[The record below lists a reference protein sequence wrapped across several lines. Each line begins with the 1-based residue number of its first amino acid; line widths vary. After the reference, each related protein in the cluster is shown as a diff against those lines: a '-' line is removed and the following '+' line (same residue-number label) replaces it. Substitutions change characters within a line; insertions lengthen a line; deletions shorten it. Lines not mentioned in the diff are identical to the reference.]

1 MYEDQ
6 YGEFICGYWGLK
18 VSIIYSTSLGF
29 MLQKLFWLSGTYTS
43 MVLFIGKQVSSYSV
57 VHMSNIVPHEKLM
70 LVVCVNTAA
79 STL

>member
-1 MYEDQ
+1 MKISMENLLDS
-6 YGEFICGYWGLK
+6 GYWGLK
-18 VSIIYSTSLGF
+18 FSIINSTSLGF

-70 LVVCVNTAA
+70 LVVYMNTDA

>member
-18 VSIIYSTSLGF
+18 VSIINSASLGF

-57 VHMSNIVPHEKLM
+57 VLMSNIVPHEKLI
-70 LVVCVNTAA
+70 LVVYVNTDA

>member
-1 MYEDQ
+1 
-6 YGEFICGYWGLK
+6 
-18 VSIIYSTSLGF
+18 

-57 VHMSNIVPHEKLM
+57 VHMSNIVPHKKLM
-70 LVVCVNTAA
+70 LVVYVNTDA

>member
-18 VSIIYSTSLGF
+18 VSIITSLGF

-70 LVVCVNTAA
+70 LVVYMNTDAW
-79 STL
+79 TL